1 MGATNVLGKFAGDQ
15 CLDEGGDATATQMFD
30 ETETYF
36 KTAADGAAATA
47 TTDQWM
53 WTNNTGG
60 VCSVISAIFWPS
72 ASVTADNTNFATLQ
86 IKVDNGIGGASA
98 VALSMTTAITD
109 SGNLTALATKAL
121 TLRTGANATI
131 AAGATVYFAITKSGA
146 GVVIPISA
154 VTVRIRKVN

>member
-1 MGATNVLGKFAGDQ
+1 MGATNVISKFAGDQ
-15 CLDEGGDATATQMFD
+15 CLDEGTDATATQLFD

-36 KTAADGAAATA
+36 KAAADGAAATA

-60 VCSVISAIFWPS
+60 ACTLISAMFWPS

-98 VALSMTTAITD
+98 VALSLTTAITD
-109 SGNLTALATKAL
+109 SGNLTALATKL
-121 TLRTGANATI
+121 FSTKGASQSI
-131 AAGATVYFAITKSGA
+131 PAGATVYFAITKSGA

-154 VTVRIRKVN
+154 VTVRVRKSN